1 MNKLIIVM
9 IAIIVVISAMFTAMM
24 IFSPN
29 RNENIENKVTQV
41 AEEILDDCTDEYEE
55 MENENTIK
63 ANTQEEKT
71 SPNN

>member
-63 ANTQEEKT
+63 ANTQDF
-71 SPNN
+71 S